1 MTILPDLLTPMQ
13 SCFSNTPLGRS
24 RAQLFIYTLLSI
36 TIPFTSS
43 MTSNLLRSLVTLF
56 GFSLKKPLYYRFM
69 ASPTLPWKK
78 LWSTVWRLIP
88 SPITDGY
95 LILALDDCINT
106 KVGKKI
112 FACETV
118 FDHAA
123 KDNQSNYVWA
133 QNFVCVGLLK
143 MVKNR
148 WACLPLA
155 FQFYIPLK
163 TILAEKLNS
172 KISGKVVTFKTKME
186 QSANMILLIAK
197 HFSSHPV
204 LVVADSWFGNNGLY
218 KLLKGQTDNPIYLL
232 SRLRANNLLFDLPR
246 AEDNMPRGRKR
257 KYGVKLGNAT
267 ELANQFLSMATTLT
281 INNLYGKPRDV
292 LAYEQVFMLKTLKC
306 PVRVVW
312 VYRKTQWIAL
322 FSTDLN
328 LSVEQM
334 ISYYGARW
342 KIESGFKELKQEI
355 GSQKSQTRNAYAVTN
370 HLQFCMMSVVLTWI
384 YADQLKTD
392 PQRRHKVKGRT
403 SFAFSDIRR
412 IMAEEALD
420 YNFDCFCPK
429 PGKPVE
435 KAFIPMLLR
444 MVA

>member
-143 MVKNR
+143 RVKNR

-163 TILAEKLNS
+163 TILAEKLNA
-172 KISGKVVTFKTKME
+172 KISGKLVTFETKMK

-218 KLLKGQTDNPIYLL
+218 KLLKGQTDHPIYLL

-246 AEDNMPRGRKR
+246 AEDNRPRGRKR

-267 ELANQFLSMATTLT
+267 ELAHQYLTLATTLT

-292 LAYEQVFMLKTLKC
+292 LAYEQVFMLRTLKC

-328 LSVEQM
+328 LSVEKM

-370 HLQFCMMSVVLTWI
+370 HLQFCMMSVALTWI

-412 IMAEEALD
+412 IMAEEALE